1 MPKPDP
7 TKRTAESTSPS
18 IAEAPDPNVQDLGGR
33 APLHLAVEK
42 NDWGEVTDL
51 LKEGANP
58 NELDDET
65 GNTPLELAL
74 DGALWAAGDW
84 GIVDA
89 LLEEGADPIPYDGES
104 LLSDDNLRECFAK
117 VLVRAKE
124 QWLDQQRDLEWEPVD
139 ELERNRR
146 RDEGRNEARL
156 AVELYEQ
163 LRKRSERNHEQAM
176 ELVYRHLC
184 PQAGKENPLRHAVY
198 ENDLLVVTL
207 LLQAGADP
215 NAGVD
220 ETPLHIAVDTA
231 NVSLPVI
238 VTLLAA
244 GADPDA
250 RGSRETPLYHAIER
264 RNLPVI
270 TVLLNAG
277 ADPNYYADETY
288 LHSAVRG
295 DDLAVL
301 SALLNAKA
309 NPNAQNEWGKTP
321 LHYAAASTSPVEKTL
336 LVVELLLNAGA
347 DPGVEDWYWGWDPVQ
362 EADHNDH
369 LEDKQDIVTAL
380 QEGGIFPMRS

>member
-33 APLHLAVEK
+33 ALLHLAVEK

-74 DGALWAAGDW
+74 YGALWAAGDW

-89 LLEEGADPIPYDGES
+89 LLEGGADPIPYDGES

-124 QWLDQQRDLEWEPVD
+124 QWLEQQRDLDSLD
-139 ELERNRR
+139 ELEGRR
-146 RDEGRNEARL
+146 REAGNEARQ

-176 ELVYRHLC
+176 ELVYHHLC
-184 PQAGKENPLRHAVY
+184 PQVENENPLRHAVY

-250 RGSRETPLYHAIER
+250 RGSGETPLYHAIER

-270 TVLLNAG
+270 TMLLNAG
-277 ADPNYYADETY
+277 ADPNFYADETY

-295 DDLAVL
+295 NDLAVL

-321 LHYAAASTSPVEKTL
+321 LHYAAASEAPVEETL

-347 DPGVEDWYWGWDPVQ
+347 DPSVEDWYFGWDPVQ
-362 EADHNDH
+362 EADHNEYV
-369 LEDKQDIVTAL
+369 EDKQKIVTAL
-380 QEGGIFPMRS
+380 QEGGIFPTRS